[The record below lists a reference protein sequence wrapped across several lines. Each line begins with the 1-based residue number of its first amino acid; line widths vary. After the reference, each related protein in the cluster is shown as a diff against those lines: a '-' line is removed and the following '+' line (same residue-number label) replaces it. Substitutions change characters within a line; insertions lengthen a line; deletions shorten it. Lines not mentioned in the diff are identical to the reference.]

1 MRIQFS
7 RVENSCHPL
16 IINHKE
22 LEIVSHAK
30 VLGVIIS
37 NDLKWSHR
45 VWYQKNFYTFVLL
58 EAA

>member
-16 IINHKE
+16 TINHKE

-30 VLGVIIS
+30 VLRVIIS
-37 NDLKWSHR
+37 NDLKWNSHIEC
-45 VWYQKNFYTFVLL
+45 VIK
-58 EAA
+58 